1 MTAIRTRWV
10 IVMTLVVTV
19 WVMSR
24 RWCTVVV
31 MAWVTVVVAR
41 LWCRTMRLMLRTA
54 RLVTGVV
61 VRLMLRIAR
70 FLAVVIML
78 VAVVVRFCRLVIS
91 V

>member
-1 MTAIRTRWV
+1 MTATRTRWV
-10 IVMTLVVTV
+10 IVMMLVVMV
-19 WVMSR
+19 WVMAR
-24 RWCTVVV
+24 RRCAMAV
-31 MAWVTVVVAR
+31 MAWVTVVIAR
-41 LWCRTMRLMLRTA
+41 LWCRTM

-78 VAVVVRFCRLVIS
+78 VAVVARFRRLVVS

>member
-1 MTAIRTRWV
+1 MTAIRTRWM
-10 IVMTLVVTV
+10 IVMMLVVIV
-19 WVMSR
+19 WVMAR
-24 RWCTVVV
+24 RRCAMSV

-41 LWCRTMRLMLRTA
+41 LRCRTMRLVLVTA

-78 VAVVVRFCRLVIS
+78 VAVVARFRRLVVS